1 MRIKDFGTMPVPPG
15 FGHDKDWEMR
25 LVGWYERN
33 NENPKEPQHVTAM
46 VFRGMAVDE
55 GLHEYYWEAYA
66 NFEKAVAVWAK
77 SGKPMDRAFF
87 LTNENKQ
94 VVGAGMFEPS
104 DGPHEMTWLG
114 CMFAEMRGWRTSM
127 YLPAG
132 TTIEEMGDAPLGTL
146 VETGRA

>member
-1 MRIKDFGTMPVPPG
+1 MSLQQQLSFRQSIPPS

-66 NFEKAVAVWAK
+66 NFREGGCGL
-77 SGKPMDRAFF
+77 GKERQAHGSR
-87 LTNENKQ
+87 L
-94 VVGAGMFEPS
+94 
-104 DGPHEMTWLG
+104 
-114 CMFAEMRGWRTSM
+114 
-127 YLPAG
+127 LP
-132 TTIEEMGDAPLGTL
+132 DQ
-146 VETGRA
+146 